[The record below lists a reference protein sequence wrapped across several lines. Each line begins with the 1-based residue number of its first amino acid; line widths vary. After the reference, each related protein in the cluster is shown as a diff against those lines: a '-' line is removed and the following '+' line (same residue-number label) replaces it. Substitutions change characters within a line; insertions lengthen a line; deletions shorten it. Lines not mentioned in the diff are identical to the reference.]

1 MASVP
6 PLGNVLSMDV
16 LDLDAETV
24 SVWRT
29 TASRPAAWEMT
40 VERMENVLTTA
51 VLASAVLDLIVERM
65 VSAPVRIVGKGH
77 AVAADVPT
85 GFAPAANVR
94 AMMAVSAR
102 TATMVLARETTAA
115 AARAR
120 TVMMAT
126 APATTASDA
135 RGLTV
140 ITANVLVRTATA
152 ARVGT
157 AIMGLVGEST
167 AAAV

>member
-1 MASVP
+1 
-6 PLGNVLSMDV
+6 MDV
-16 LDLDAETV
+16 LDPDAKMV

-29 TASRPAAWEMT
+29 TASRPAAWGMT
-40 VERMENVLTTA
+40 VEKMKSVLMAVVLTW
-51 VLASAVLDLIVERM
+51 AVLDLIMGRM
-65 VSAPVRIVGKGH
+65 VSTLVQIVGKRH
-77 AVAADVPT
+77 AVAVDVPT
-85 GFAPAANVR
+85 GFAPAANVQV
-94 AMMAVSAR
+94 MMAVSAR
-102 TATMVLARETTAA
+102 TATTVLAKEMTAA

-120 TVMMAT
+120 TVLMAT

-140 ITANVLVRTATA
+140 IIVNVLVRTATA

-157 AIMGLVGEST
+157 AIMGTVGEST